1 MINSSKGNLIS
12 TMCSKFTI
20 SIVVISFICSEALE
34 HDRELISITG
44 PLMTVSI
51 KNEND
56 YYFGVPL

>member
-1 MINSSKGNLIS
+1 
-12 TMCSKFTI
+12 MCSKFTI